1 MKAGNLLTTQE
12 AADYI
17 GLKVSYLH
25 KLMMK
30 RVIPFYKPNGKLC
43 FFDRDDL
50 DKWLTR
56 VRVPSQAELLQGRW
70 QRPQQ
75 DAFTPYGSILHVD
88 GSCRQVS

>member
-43 FFDRDDL
+43 FFDKDDL
-50 DKWLTR
+50 DKWLMR
-56 VRVPSQAELLQGRW
+56 VRVPSQEEI
-70 QRPQQ
+70 
-75 DAFTPYGSILHVD
+75 D
-88 GSCRQVS
+88 RQVQEIIAQRNADK

>member
-30 RVIPFYKPNGKLC
+30 RIIPFYKPNGKLC

-56 VRVPSQAELLQGRW
+56 VRVPSQAEIDQQVQELLA
-70 QRPQQ
+70 QRN
-75 DAFTPYGSILHVD
+75 ANK
-88 GSCRQVS
+88 

>member
-30 RVIPFYKPNGKLC
+30 RVVPFYKPNGKLC

-56 VRVPSQAELLQGRW
+56 VRVPSQAEIDQQVQELLA
-70 QRPQQ
+70 QRN
-75 DAFTPYGSILHVD
+75 ANK
-88 GSCRQVS
+88 

>member
-56 VRVPSQAELLQGRW
+56 VRVPSQAEIDQQVQELLA
-70 QRPQQ
+70 QRN
-75 DAFTPYGSILHVD
+75 ANK
-88 GSCRQVS
+88 

>member
-30 RVIPFYKPNGKLC
+30 RVIPFTNLMGSFASLIETTLTNG
-43 FFDRDDL
+43 
-50 DKWLTR
+50 
-56 VRVPSQAELLQGRW
+56 
-70 QRPQQ
+70 
-75 DAFTPYGSILHVD
+75 
-88 GSCRQVS
+88 

>member
-1 MKAGNLLTTQE
+1 MKAENLLTTQE

-43 FFDRDDL
+43 FFDKNDL
-50 DKWLTR
+50 DKWLMR
-56 VRVPSQAELLQGRW
+56 VRVPSQEEI
-70 QRPQQ
+70 
-75 DAFTPYGSILHVD
+75 D
-88 GSCRQVS
+88 RQVKEIIAQRNAAK

>member
-25 KLMMK
+25 KLKRK
-30 RVIPFYKPNGKLC
+30 RVIAFYKPNGKLC
-43 FFDRDDL
+43 VFDRDDL

-56 VRVPSQAELLQGRW
+56 LRVPCQAEIDQQVQELLA
-70 QRPQQ
+70 QRN
-75 DAFTPYGSILHVD
+75 ANK
-88 GSCRQVS
+88 

>member
-1 MKAGNLLTTQE
+1 MKAENLLTTQE

-43 FFDRDDL
+43 FFDKDDL
-50 DKWLTR
+50 DKWLMR
-56 VRVPSQAELLQGRW
+56 VRVPSQEEI
-70 QRPQQ
+70 
-75 DAFTPYGSILHVD
+75 D
-88 GSCRQVS
+88 RQVQEIIAQRNAGK